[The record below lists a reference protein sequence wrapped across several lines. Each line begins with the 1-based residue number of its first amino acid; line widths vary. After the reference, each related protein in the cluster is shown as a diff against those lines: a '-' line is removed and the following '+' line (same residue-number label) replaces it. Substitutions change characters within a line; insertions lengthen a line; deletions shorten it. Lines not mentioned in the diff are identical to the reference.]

1 MARKP
6 SHPGAL
12 LREVVLPETRLTVT
26 ELAKRCGLT
35 RNTFSKIVNERGDIT
50 EDIAIRLSRI
60 VGSMPQ
66 FWLNMRPSAIFGSL
80 SRKTKMSTRILNDS
94 ELHSGCVRLVVTQ

>member
-26 ELAKRCGLT
+26 ELAKRCGLA

-50 EDIAIRLSRI
+50 EDIAIRLSRV
-60 VGSMPQ
+60 VGSTPQ
-66 FWLNMRPSAIFGSL
+66 FWLNMQ
-80 SRKTKMSTRILNDS
+80 TKRNLWQLEQENRDAYKNIK
-94 ELHSGCVRLVVTQ
+94 RLRVA